1 MNASNKNVK
10 QDKESKDM
18 KYHENKP
25 ISAWGYIG
33 YDFVF
38 AIPVIGIIIALILAL
53 GATNRNVKNFAR
65 SQFCFILILVI
76 AYGIAAAIGLSAN

>member
-18 KYHENKP
+18 KYQENKP

-38 AIPVIGIIIALILAL
+38 AIPVIGIIIALIL
-53 GATNRNVKNFAR
+53 GAF
-65 SQFCFILILVI
+65 
-76 AYGIAAAIGLSAN
+76 